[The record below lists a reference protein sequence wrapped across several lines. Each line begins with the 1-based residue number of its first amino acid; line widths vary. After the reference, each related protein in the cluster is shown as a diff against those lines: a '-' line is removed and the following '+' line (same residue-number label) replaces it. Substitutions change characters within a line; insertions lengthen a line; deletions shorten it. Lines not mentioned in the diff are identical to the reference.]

1 MLLIVVLLVSST
13 LQSCEQIGAADAEK
27 TDEEGCDPILE
38 PTCFPVV
45 LDSDKSP
52 VFMTK
57 PMYRDFSPPGIAGT
71 LDPSLKFGIDGNW
84 GTAAERGGHVGF

>member
-1 MLLIVVLLVSST
+1 MLLVSSA
-13 LQSCEQIGAADAEK
+13 LLSCAQIGA
-27 TDEEGCDPILE
+27 DEPENTGEEDCDPILE

-45 LDSDKSP
+45 LDPDQSP
-52 VFMTK
+52 LLMTK
-57 PMYRDFSPPGIAGT
+57 PVYRDFSPTGNDGT